1 MKIGLLGRK
10 LGMTQIFTEDGTFV
24 PVTVIEVGPCTIL
37 KVDEGKVLLGF
48 GSKKEK
54 NTSMQEMGLYKKAS
68 TSPCAVVKELAFD
81 TGDNVNVG
89 GKITVDIFRE
99 KDFVDISGTSKGKG
113 FQGGVKRWGWAGGPK
128 SHGGMHHRRVGSI
141 GGSSYPSRVWKGLHL
156 PGRMGNK
163 RKTVQNLEVI
173 KIYKEKNMMLVKGP
187 VPGADNSYLEIKI
200 AKKKPVIRQKEQGA
214 KEEKPSNA
222 QAAKSEKK

>member
-48 GSKKEK
+48 GNKKEK
-54 NTSMQEMGLYKKAS
+54 NTAKQEMGLYKKANA
-68 TSPCAVVKELAFD
+68 SPCAVIKELAFD
-81 TGDNVNVG
+81 AGDEVNVG
-89 GKITVDIFRE
+89 GKLTVDIFRE

-163 RKTVQNLEVI
+163 RKTVQSLEVI

-200 AKKKPVIRQKEQGA
+200 AKKKVVVRQ
-214 KEEKPSNA
+214 KEEKPSKA
-222 QAAKSEKK
+222 QGAKAEEKR

>member
-37 KVDEGKVLLGF
+37 KVGEGKVLLGF
-48 GSKKEK
+48 GNKKEK
-54 NTSMQEMGLYKKAS
+54 NISMQDMGLYKKVGAKPS
-68 TSPCAVVKELAFD
+68 AFVKEIAFD
-81 TGDNVNVG
+81 AKDNINVG
-89 GKITVDIFRE
+89 EKITVDIFRE

-141 GGSSYPSRVWKGLHL
+141 GGSSYPARVWKGLHL

-163 RKTVQNLEVI
+163 RKTVQSLEVI

-187 VPGADNSYLEIKI
+187 VPGADNSYLEINI
-200 AKKKPVIRQKEQGA
+200 AKKKIVSRQKE
-214 KEEKPSNA
+214 EIR
-222 QAAKSEKK
+222 

>member
-1 MKIGLLGRK
+1 MKIGLLGKK

-37 KVDEGKVLLGF
+37 KVAEGKILLGF
-48 GSKKEK
+48 GNKKEK
-54 NTSMQEMGLYKKAS
+54 NTTKQEMGLYKKVGAS
-68 TSPCAVVKELAFD
+68 PSAFVKEIIFD
-81 TGDNVNVG
+81 AKDNVNVG
-89 GKITVDIFRE
+89 EKITVDIFRE

-163 RKTVQNLEVI
+163 RKTVQNLEVM

-187 VPGADNSYLEIKI
+187 IPGADNSYLEINI
-200 AKKKPVIRQKEQGA
+200 AKKKIVSRQKEEGG
-214 KEEKPSNA
+214 KKTEEK
-222 QAAKSEKK
+222 K